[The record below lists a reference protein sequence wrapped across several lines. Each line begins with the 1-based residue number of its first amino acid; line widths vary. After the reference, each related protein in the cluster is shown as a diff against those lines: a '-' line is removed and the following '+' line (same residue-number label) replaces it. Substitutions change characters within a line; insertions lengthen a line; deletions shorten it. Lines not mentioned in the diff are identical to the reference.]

1 MLMGWLKWVGLIL
14 ALVIAY
20 LLLWPVPIEPISW
33 NAPKN
38 AGYVGDF
45 EQNNR
50 LEDVEVI
57 GLGAYS
63 GPEDVAQG
71 SDGKIYMPSHEGA
84 ILTYDPVTSEI
95 KEYAKS
101 NGRVL
106 GIEFGMD
113 GILYGADAY
122 QGLVKF
128 EKSKEIIIARETSGG
143 SPILYADDLDITKDG
158 VVYFSDASTKFG
170 AKESGGTLAGS
181 LLDLMEH
188 GPNGRVLKYD
198 PTTGKT
204 DIVLDEL
211 SFANGIA
218 LTQDERHLLIVETGT
233 YSIIKL
239 ALDGSGK
246 RETIIDNLPGF
257 PDNINPSTD
266 GKFWVGLVSPR
277 NELVDNISD
286 MPFLRKMI
294 MRLPEA
300 VRPKPERYGFI
311 IEIDENGNVSQDLQD
326 PAGTYALTT
335 GAITADDGTVYVSSL
350 TEPGLGV
357 LQGKLQN

>member
-1 MLMGWLKWVGLIL
+1 MMMRLLKWFGL
-14 ALVIAY
+14 ALVLLIAY
-20 LLLWPVPIEPISW
+20 LLLWPVPIEPVSW
-33 NAPKN
+33 NVPKSD
-38 AGYVGDF
+38 GYVGDF
-45 EQNNR
+45 EQNNM
-50 LEDVEVI
+50 LADVEVI

-71 SDGKIYMPSHEGA
+71 PDGKIYMPSHEGA
-84 ILTYDPVTSEI
+84 ILTFDPKTSEI
-95 KEYAKS
+95 TEYAKS
-101 NGRVL
+101 NGRTL
-106 GIEFGMD
+106 GIEFGPD

-128 EKSKEIIIARETSGG
+128 ENGEEKVIASKTSSG
-143 SPILYADDLDITKDG
+143 SPIPYADDLDVTKEG
-158 VVYFSDASTKFG
+158 VVYFSDASTKYG
-170 AKESGGTLAGS
+170 AKESGGTLAAS

-188 GPNGRVLKYD
+188 GLNGRVLKYD

-204 DIVLDEL
+204 DVVLDGL

-218 LTQDERHLLIVETGT
+218 LTEDERHLLIVETGT
-233 YSIIKL
+233 YSVIKL

-246 RETIIDNLPGF
+246 NETIIDNLPGF

-277 NELVDNISD
+277 NDLVDNISD
-286 MPFLRKMI
+286 KPFLRKMI

-300 VRPKPERYGFI
+300 ARPKPERYGFI
-311 IEIDENGNVSQDLQD
+311 IEIDEHGNVTQNLQD

-335 GAITADDGTVYVSSL
+335 GAITAANDTVYVSSL

-357 LQGKLQN
+357 LRRK